1 MTSATE
7 YFAIAA
13 MLALRSSNQAM
24 PRTRPDFQSL
34 IELRYGHAFSTDY
47 LDKIIRQLSAWGIIS
62 VTDDRY
68 AGETLSLYSAKTP
81 EAFDRV
87 ASFGHGDIIAKGTSG
102 GADWFSRVFSN
113 SEFWSD
119 LEADELPEVPAN
131 VLSEAGES
139 GSEAVPASDRL
150 VRRNDNR
157 VEIEVLEADIR
168 SIVDELEASN
178 EIGAELGDEKEVISG
193 ELKAAETLIAQPAF
207 RLSKLS
213 NLVIPVLQYLAE
225 KFASGAIGELAK
237 RLIAAILGLS

>member
-24 PRTRPDFQSL
+24 PRTRTDFQSL

-47 LDKIIRQLSAWGIIS
+47 LDKIIRQLSAWNVIS

-87 ASFGHGDIIAKGTSG
+87 ASFGHGDIIAKGSSG

-119 LEADELPEVPAN
+119 LDADELPEVPAN
-131 VLSEAGES
+131 APSQAGN
-139 GSEAVPASDRL
+139 EAVPASDRL